1 MEPSLSFIINLTH
14 PLDHLN
20 HSCCCWCCC
29 CGNPT
34 NNESRG
40 GVVRFHNSR
49 TRPVYQMTHQY
60 ERFMSNVLSKSKW
73 SKPFFPLCCCASLPN
88 KMFFN
93 LWARRQ
99 IPLSVLHL
107 YCRMLNCGRC
117 IFLSYW
123 LVLCTDSSEKMPFW
137 DPFDIGR
144 KMTTF
149 KRVATA
155 VSLEKQREVKN
166 NFLLRCAAHC
176 YLAALQ
182 LWLVMNH
189 AT

>member
-1 MEPSLSFIINLTH
+1 MNLGVELWDFITVE
-14 PLDHLN
+14 LDQFIKWHTSTNVSCPMFCLN
-20 HSCCCWCCC
+20 QNDQS
-29 CGNPT
+29 
-34 NNESRG
+34 
-40 GVVRFHNSR
+40 
-49 TRPVYQMTHQY
+49 
-60 ERFMSNVLSKSKW
+60 
-73 SKPFFPLCCCASLPN
+73 PFFPLLRCSLPN